1 MPCCRTER
9 RRCQLTAAGPAASP
23 GQLAKQLAASGAEV
37 PTAEALAIDL
47 GVMRNVCIGAA
58 GSVPLR
64 FEAPTLTELLSTE
77 FDLRHEALEP
87 GFCPAPT
94 PLLASLTQLAA
105 AGADLD
111 VQFDIQD
118 LVKDL

>member
-1 MPCCRTER
+1 MER
-9 RRCQLTAAGPAASP
+9 RRCQLAAVGPAASP
-23 GQLAKQLAASGAEV
+23 GQLAKQLAASGSEV
-37 PTAEALAIDL
+37 PTEETLAVDL
-47 GVMRNVCIGAA
+47 GVMYSACIGAT
-58 GSVPLR
+58 GSV
-64 FEAPTLTELLSTE
+64 EATELSLEQLLSTE

-87 GFCPAPT
+87 GFRPPPT

-105 AGADLD
+105 AGAGLD